1 MAGAI
6 VIRQAGRGDV
16 SQLIAIAT
24 AAYAPYIERIGREP
38 APMLADFAGHVS
50 RREAFVLEDG
60 GEVVAYVVTY
70 GKDDAQFVE
79 NVAVRPSRQGQ
90 GHGMR
95 LLDFA
100 ETRARDAGLRRMVL
114 YTNVKMTENLS
125 LYPRLG
131 YAETRR
137 VTEDGFER
145 VYFEKVL
152 VREGA
157 GSSGVDE

>member
-24 AAYAPYIERIGREP
+24 AAYAPFIERIGREP
-38 APMLADFAGHVS
+38 APMVADFAGHAA
-50 RREAFVLEDG
+50 RGEAFVLEDRR
-60 GEVVAYVVTY
+60 ELVAYIVTY
-70 GKDDAQFVE
+70 GRDGTQFVE
-79 NVAVRPSRQGQ
+79 NIAVRPSRQSQ
-90 GHGMR
+90 GHGKR
-95 LLDFA
+95 LMDFA
-100 ETRARDAGLRRMVL
+100 EGRARHDGLGRMRL
-114 YTNVKMTENLS
+114 YTNVHMTENLD

-131 YAETRR
+131 YVETRR

-152 VREGA
+152 DRRE
-157 GSSGVDE
+157 

>member
-16 SQLIAIAT
+16 SQLTAIAT
-24 AAYAPYIERIGREP
+24 AAYAPFIERIGRPP
-38 APMLADFAGHVS
+38 APMLADFAGHAA
-50 RREAFVLEDG
+50 RGEAFTLEDR
-60 GEVVAYVVTY
+60 GEVVAYIVTY
-70 GKDDAQFVE
+70 GKDGAQFVE

-90 GHGMR
+90 GHGRR
-95 LLDFA
+95 LMDFA
-100 ETRARDAGLRRMVL
+100 ETRARDTNLTRMVL

-131 YAETRR
+131 YTETRR
-137 VTEDGFER
+137 VTEGGFER

-152 VREGA
+152 DRDGA

>member
-1 MAGAI
+1 LAGAV
-6 VIRQAGRGDV
+6 VIRRAGRGDV
-16 SQLIAIAT
+16 SQLTAFAT
-24 AAYAPYIERIGREP
+24 AAYAPFIERIGREP
-38 APMLADFAGHVS
+38 APMLADFAGHVG
-50 RREAFVLEDG
+50 RGEAFVLEDG
-60 GEVVAYVVTY
+60 GELVAYIVTY
-70 GKDDAQFVE
+70 AKDSDQFVE

-90 GHGMR
+90 GHGRR
-95 LLDFA
+95 LMDFA
-100 ETRARDAGLRRMVL
+100 ETRARDAKLTRMVL

-131 YAETRR
+131 YVETRR

-152 VREGA
+152 VREDA